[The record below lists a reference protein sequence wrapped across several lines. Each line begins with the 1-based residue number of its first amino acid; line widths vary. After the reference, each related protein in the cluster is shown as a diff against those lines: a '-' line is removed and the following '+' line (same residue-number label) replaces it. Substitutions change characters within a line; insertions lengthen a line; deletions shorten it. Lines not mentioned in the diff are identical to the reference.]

1 MARSKTIVILEDDA
15 ALVKVLSQKL
25 EKEKFTVISA
35 VDGETGIR
43 LIEEHKPDLIVLDI
57 ILPRKSGFEVMEA
70 IREKPELAS
79 IPVVVLTNLE
89 GKQDIQRMTELGVKY
104 FLVKAEYS
112 LEEVALRIKE
122 MVS

>member
-1 MARSKTIVILEDDA
+1 MADSKTIVIVEDDA
-15 ALVKVLSQKL
+15 ALIKVLSQKL
-25 EKEKFTVISA
+25 EQEGFAVISA
-35 VDGETGIR
+35 VDGETGLR
-43 LIEEHKPDLIVLDI
+43 LIEKNKPDLVVLDI

-70 IREKPELAS
+70 MHAAPELAS

-112 LEEVALRIKE
+112 LEEIAKKIKE
-122 MVS
+122 LLA

>member
-1 MARSKTIVILEDDA
+1 
-15 ALVKVLSQKL
+15 
-25 EKEKFTVISA
+25 
-35 VDGETGIR
+35 
-43 LIEEHKPDLIVLDI
+43 KPDLIVLDI